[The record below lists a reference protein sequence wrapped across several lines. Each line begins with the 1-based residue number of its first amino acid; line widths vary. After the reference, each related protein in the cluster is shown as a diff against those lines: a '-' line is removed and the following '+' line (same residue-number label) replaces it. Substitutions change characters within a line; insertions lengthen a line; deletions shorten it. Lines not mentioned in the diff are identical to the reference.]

1 MSRIEW
7 RHDRRRIVLPVSIMR
22 PETADMTRVT
32 VTALVDTGAST
43 SGITKSVAEQL
54 DLAPAGK
61 RPLLSA
67 RAIVQVERYLFRIG
81 IESPSG
87 TDSPAFPFV
96 FDVTLGFELGSDLSV
111 DPTRR
116 IDAVVGMDVLS
127 ECDFS
132 IDRTGRCKLDFG

>member
-7 RHDRRRIVLPVSIMR
+7 QHDGRRIVLPICVMR

-32 VTALVDTGAST
+32 VPALVDTGAST

-54 DLAPAGK
+54 DLAPVGK

-81 IESPSG
+81 IESPS
-87 TDSPAFPFV
+87 DSAAPAFPFV
-96 FDVTLGFELGSDLSV
+96 FDVTLGFELGGDLSA
-111 DPTRR
+111 DPKRR
-116 IDAVVGMDVLS
+116 IDAVLGMDVLS

-132 IDRTGRCKLDFG
+132 IDRTGRCRLDFG